1 MASLNPIFW
10 GSNMAY
16 RQDDQLLFTSP
27 ILLFGAAPIAESLLS
42 CLDRCQNWPVVAADG
57 GLGTALSCGLR
68 PQAVIGDMDSA
79 NDLDQLPDDICQIK
93 RSEQDDTDFE
103 KSLDLIS
110 APLIVGIGFLDGRF
124 DHSLAALDALARLRH
139 DRPVLLV
146 GGDDVLL
153 CLRGDFEITLPL
165 ASRLSVW
172 PLGTQ
177 HFLCSQGLEWPLDNV
192 TMVFGKRT
200 GTSNRVNGRPVSIA
214 VGAGDGYVVIAPFTA
229 FDAMLD
235 AAMAMVDLPALT

>member
-1 MASLNPIFW
+1 
-10 GSNMAY
+10 MAY

-27 ILLFGAAPIAESLLS
+27 ILLFGAAPIAGSLLS

-57 GLGTALSCGLR
+57 GLGKALSCGLR

-79 NDLDQLPDDICQIK
+79 SDLDQLPDDIRQIK
-93 RSEQDDTDFE
+93 RPGQDDTDFE

-110 APLIVGIGFLDGRF
+110 APLIIGVGFLDGRF
-124 DHSLAALDALARLRH
+124 DHSLAALDALARLPH

-153 CLRGDFEITLPL
+153 RLRGDFEMTLPL
-165 ASRLSVW
+165 TSRFSVW
-172 PLGTQ
+172 PLGVQ
-177 HFLCSQGLEWPLDNV
+177 HFLHSHGLEWPLDDV
-192 TMVFGKRT
+192 TMAFGKRT
-200 GTSNRVNGRPVSIA
+200 GTSNRVNGTPVTITA
-214 VGAGDGYVVIAPFTA
+214 GVGDGYVAMAPFTA

-235 AAMAMVDLPALT
+235 AAMAMADLPA

>member
-1 MASLNPIFW
+1 MAH
-10 GSNMAY
+10 
-16 RQDDQLLFTSP
+16 RQDDQLLFNSP
-27 ILLFGAAPIAESLLS
+27 ILLFGAAPIAVSLLS

-57 GLGTALSCGLR
+57 GIDTALSCGLR

-103 KSLDLIS
+103 KSLNLIV

-124 DHSLAALDALARLRH
+124 DHSLAALDALARLPH

-146 GGDDVLL
+146 GDYDVLL
-153 CLRGDFEITLPL
+153 CLRSDFEMALPL
-165 ASRLSVW
+165 ASRFSVW
-172 PLGTQ
+172 PLGVQ
-177 HFLCSQGLEWPLDNV
+177 HFLHSHGLEWPLDDV
-192 TMVFGKRT
+192 TMAFGKRT
-200 GTSNRVNGRPVSIA
+200 GTSNRVNGTPVSIA
-214 VGAGDGYVVIAPFTA
+214 AGVGDGYAVMAPFTA

-235 AAMAMVDLPALT
+235 AAMAMADLPA

>member
-1 MASLNPIFW
+1 
-10 GSNMAY
+10 MAY

-27 ILLFGAAPIAESLLS
+27 ILLFGAAPIAGSLLS

-79 NDLDQLPDDICQIK
+79 NDLDQTPDDIRQIK
-93 RSEQDDTDFE
+93 RSGQDDTDFE

-110 APLIVGIGFLDGRF
+110 APLIIGIGFLDGRF
-124 DHSLAALDALARLRH
+124 DHSLATLDALARLPH

-153 CLRGDFEITLPL
+153 CLRGDLEITLPL
-165 ASRLSVW
+165 GK
-172 PLGTQ
+172 P
-177 HFLCSQGLEWPLDNV
+177 
-192 TMVFGKRT
+192 VFGLAA
-200 GTSNRVNGRPVSIA
+200 GRPA
-214 VGAGDGYVVIAPFTA
+214 FFALARAG
-229 FDAMLD
+229 M
-235 AAMAMVDLPALT
+235 AAR

>member
-1 MASLNPIFW
+1 
-10 GSNMAY
+10 MAY

-27 ILLFGAAPIAESLLS
+27 ILLFGAAPIARSLLS

-79 NDLDQLPDDICQIK
+79 NDLDQMPDDIRQVK
-93 RSEQDDTDFE
+93 LSGQDNTDFE

-110 APLIVGIGFLDGRF
+110 APLIIGIGFLDGRF
-124 DHSLAALDALARLRH
+124 DHSLATLDALARLPH

-153 CLRGDFEITLPL
+153 CLRGDLEITLPL
-165 ASRLSVW
+165 ASRFSVW
-172 PLGTQ
+172 PLGVQ
-177 HFLCSQGLEWPLDNV
+177 HFLHSRGLKWPLDDV
-192 TMVFGKRT
+192 TMAFGKRT
-200 GTSNRVNGRPVSIA
+200 GTSNRVIGKPVSITA
-214 VGAGDGYVVIAPFTA
+214 GAGDGYVVMAPFTA
-229 FDAMLD
+229 FDVMLD
-235 AAMAMVDLPALT
+235 AAMAIADLPA

>member
-1 MASLNPIFW
+1 
-10 GSNMAY
+10 MAY

-27 ILLFGAAPIAESLLS
+27 ILLFGAAPIARSSLS

-57 GLGTALSCGLR
+57 GLVTALSCGLR

-79 NDLDQLPDDICQIK
+79 NDLDQMPDDIRQIK
-93 RSEQDDTDFE
+93 RFGQDDTDFE

-110 APLIVGIGFLDGRF
+110 APLIIGIGFLDGRL
-124 DHSLAALDALARLRH
+124 DHSLAALDALARLPH

-153 CLRGDFEITLPL
+153 RLRGDFEMTLPL
-165 ASRLSVW
+165 TSRFSVW
-172 PLGTQ
+172 PLGVQ
-177 HFLCSQGLEWPLDNV
+177 HFLHSHGLEWPLDDV
-192 TMVFGKRT
+192 TMAFGKRT
-200 GTSNRVNGRPVSIA
+200 GTSNQVTGTPVSITA
-214 VGAGDGYVVIAPFTA
+214 GVGDGYLAMAPFTA

-235 AAMAMVDLPALT
+235 AAIAMADLPA

>member
-1 MASLNPIFW
+1 MAS
-10 GSNMAY
+10 

-27 ILLFGAAPIAESLLS
+27 ILLFGAAPIARSSLS

-57 GLGTALSCGLR
+57 GLVTALSCGLR

-79 NDLDQLPDDICQIK
+79 NDLDQMPDDIRQIK
-93 RSEQDDTDFE
+93 RFGQDDTDFK

-110 APLIVGIGFLDGRF
+110 APLIIGIGFLDGRL
-124 DHSLAALDALARLRH
+124 DHSLAALDALARLPH

-153 CLRGDFEITLPL
+153 CLRGDFEMTLPL
-165 ASRLSVW
+165 ASRFSVW
-172 PLGTQ
+172 PLGVQ
-177 HFLCSQGLEWPLDNV
+177 HFLHSHGLEWPLDDV
-192 TMVFGKRT
+192 TMAFGKRT
-200 GTSNRVNGRPVSIA
+200 GTSNRVNGTPISITA
-214 VGAGDGYVVIAPFTA
+214 GVGDGYVAMAPFTA

-235 AAMAMVDLPALT
+235 AAIAMADLPA

>member
-1 MASLNPIFW
+1 
-10 GSNMAY
+10 MAY

-27 ILLFGAAPIAESLLS
+27 ILLFGAAPIAGSLLS

-79 NDLDQLPDDICQIK
+79 NDLDQMPDDIRQVK
-93 RSEQDDTDFE
+93 LSGQDNTDFE

-110 APLIVGIGFLDGRF
+110 APLIIGIGFLDGRF
-124 DHSLAALDALARLRH
+124 DHSLATLDALARLPH

-153 CLRGDFEITLPL
+153 CLRGDLEITLPL
-165 ASRLSVW
+165 ASRFSVW
-172 PLGTQ
+172 PLGVQ
-177 HFLCSQGLEWPLDNV
+177 HFLHSRGLKWPLDDV
-192 TMVFGKRT
+192 TMAFGKRT
-200 GTSNRVNGRPVSIA
+200 GTSNRVTGTPVSITA
-214 VGAGDGYVVIAPFTA
+214 GVGNGYVAMAPFTA

-235 AAMAMVDLPALT
+235 AAMAMADLPA

>member
-1 MASLNPIFW
+1 
-10 GSNMAY
+10 MAY

-27 ILLFGAAPIAESLLS
+27 ILLFGAAPIAGPLLS
-42 CLDRCQNWPVVAADG
+42 CLNRCQNWPVVAADG

-79 NDLDQLPDDICQIK
+79 NDLDQLPDDIFQIK

-124 DHSLAALDALARLRH
+124 DHSLAALDALARLPH

-153 CLRGDFEITLPL
+153 CLRGDFEMTLPL
-165 ASRLSVW
+165 ASRFSVW
-172 PLGTQ
+172 PLGAQ
-177 HFLCSQGLEWPLDNV
+177 HFLHSHGLEWPLDDV
-192 TMVFGKRT
+192 TMAFGKRT
-200 GTSNRVNGRPVSIA
+200 GTSNRVTGTPVSITA
-214 VGAGDGYVVIAPFTA
+214 GVGNGYVAMAPFTA

-235 AAMAMVDLPALT
+235 AAMTVADLPA

>member
-1 MASLNPIFW
+1 
-10 GSNMAY
+10 MAY

-27 ILLFGAAPIAESLLS
+27 ILLFGAAPIAGPVLS

-57 GLGTALSCGLR
+57 GLGAALSCGLR

-79 NDLDQLPDDICQIK
+79 NDLDQTPDDIRQIK
-93 RSEQDDTDFE
+93 RSGQDDTDFE

-124 DHSLAALDALARLRH
+124 DHSLAALDAMARLPH

-153 CLRGDFEITLPL
+153 CLRGDFEMTLPL
-165 ASRLSVW
+165 ASRFSVW
-172 PLGTQ
+172 PLGVQ
-177 HFLCSQGLEWPLDNV
+177 HFLHSHGLEWPLDDV
-192 TMVFGKRT
+192 TMAFGKRT
-200 GTSNRVNGRPVSIA
+200 GTSNRVNGTPVSITA
-214 VGAGDGYVVIAPFTA
+214 GVGNGYVAMAPFTA

-235 AAMAMVDLPALT
+235 AAMTVADLPA

>member
-1 MASLNPIFW
+1 
-10 GSNMAY
+10 MAY

-27 ILLFGAAPIAESLLS
+27 ILLFGAAPIAGSLIS

-79 NDLDQLPDDICQIK
+79 NDLDQMPDDIRQIK
-93 RSEQDDTDFE
+93 LSGQDDTDFE

-110 APLIVGIGFLDGRF
+110 APLIIGIGFLDGRF
-124 DHSLAALDALARLRH
+124 DHSLATLDALARLPH

-153 CLRGDFEITLPL
+153 CLRGDFEIILPL
-165 ASRLSVW
+165 ASRFSVW
-172 PLGTQ
+172 PLGVQ
-177 HFLCSQGLEWPLDNV
+177 HFLHSQGLEWPLDDV
-192 TMVFGKRT
+192 TMTFGKRT
-200 GTSNRVNGRPVSIA
+200 GTSNRVNGTQVTITA
-214 VGAGDGYVVIAPFTA
+214 GVGDGYVALAPFTA

-235 AAMAMVDLPALT
+235 AAMAMADLPA

>member
-1 MASLNPIFW
+1 
-10 GSNMAY
+10 MAY
-16 RQDDQLLFTSP
+16 RQEDQLLFTAP
-27 ILLFGAAPIAESLLS
+27 ILLFGAAPITWSSLS

-79 NDLDQLPDDICQIK
+79 TDLDQLADDIRQIK
-93 RSEQDDTDFE
+93 RSGQDDTDFG
-103 KSLDLIS
+103 KSLDLIL
-110 APLIVGIGFLDGRF
+110 APLIIGIGFLDGRF
-124 DHSLAALDALARLRH
+124 DHSLAALDALARLPH

-153 CLRGDFEITLPL
+153 RLRGDFEMILPL
-165 ASRLSVW
+165 ASQFSVW

-177 HFLCSQGLEWPLDNV
+177 HFLRSHGLEWPLDDV
-192 TMVFGKRT
+192 TMAFGKRI
-200 GTSNRVNGRPVSIA
+200 GTSNRVNGTPVSIGA
-214 VGAGDGYVVIAPFTA
+214 GAGDGYVVMAPFTA

-235 AAMAMVDLPALT
+235 AAMAMADLPA

>member
-1 MASLNPIFW
+1 MAC
-10 GSNMAY
+10 
-16 RQDDQLLFTSP
+16 RHDDQLLFTSP
-27 ILLFGAAPIAESLLS
+27 ILLFGAAPIAGSLLS

-79 NDLDQLPDDICQIK
+79 NDLDHLPDDIHQIK
-93 RSEQDDTDFE
+93 RSGQDNTDFE

-110 APLIVGIGFLDGRF
+110 APLIIGMGFLDGRF
-124 DHSLAALDALARLRH
+124 DHSLAALDALARLPH

-153 CLRGDFEITLPL
+153 RLRGDFEMTLPL
-165 ASRLSVW
+165 TSRFSVW
-172 PLGTQ
+172 PLGVQ
-177 HFLCSQGLEWPLDNV
+177 HFLHSHGLEWPLDDV
-192 TMVFGKRT
+192 TMAFGKRT
-200 GTSNRVNGRPVSIA
+200 GTSNRVNGTPVSITA
-214 VGAGDGYVVIAPFTA
+214 GVGDGYVAMAPFTA

-235 AAMAMVDLPALT
+235 AAMAMADLPA